1 MAESGKSMGAHAS
14 RKDFR
19 FRALV
24 LTAAIALAPSLAGCT
39 QTTAGTGSTA
49 STSSTTGGAE
59 SAAGG
64 QVQLMID
71 KALAQVGDQ
80 YIFGVEVSVT
90 DPDPS
95 AWDSAELTRWAAFQ
109 AGSVI
114 PGSSFEQY
122 LDLKSKGL
130 LVPVDEG
137 KTTPGALL
145 FHFSAE
151 PVPGGGRPDEASVAL
166 SLGGGRVVEAQSEEV
181 GVVTGDAGYRFEY
194 AALLPGTIIDGCWW
208 GMLLDARG
216 DTDASNR
223 RRPTLQS
230 APISYWREG

>member
-19 FRALV
+19 FRAPV
-24 LTAAIALAPSLAGCT
+24 LTAAIALTLGLVGCT
-39 QTTAGTGSTA
+39 QTTAGAGSTA
-49 STSSTTGGAE
+49 GTGSAAGTGNTGGSE

-95 AWDSAELTRWAAFQ
+95 AWDSAELTKWAAFQ

-137 KTTPGALL
+137 KATAGALL

-166 SLGGGRVVEAQSEEV
+166 SLGGGRVVEARSEEV
-181 GVVTGDAGYRFEY
+181 GVVTDDAGDRFEY
-194 AALLPGTIIDGCWW
+194 AALLPGID
-208 GMLLDARG
+208 
-216 DTDASNR
+216 
-223 RRPTLQS
+223 
-230 APISYWREG
+230 Y

>member
-1 MAESGKSMGAHAS
+1 VEEQMAEPGKSMGAQAS

-19 FRALV
+19 FRVLAL
-24 LTAAIALAPSLAGCT
+24 AARIALALSLAGCT
-39 QTTAGTGSTA
+39 QTTGGTGSTA
-49 STSSTTGGAE
+49 GTSSVGGAE
-59 SAAGG
+59 SAASS
-64 QVQLMID
+64 QVQQMID

-95 AWDSAELTRWAAFQ
+95 AWDSAELTKWAAFQ

-137 KTTPGALL
+137 KT
-145 FHFSAE
+145 
-151 PVPGGGRPDEASVAL
+151 
-166 SLGGGRVVEAQSEEV
+166 
-181 GVVTGDAGYRFEY
+181 GYDHTDWD
-194 AALLPGTIIDGCWW
+194 GTFQCDSCGER
-208 GMLLDARG
+208 L
-216 DTDASNR
+216 
-223 RRPTLQS
+223 
-230 APISYWREG
+230 